1 MPTGGNEKPPE
12 AEPLWREGGWIGAG
26 RLRVEVI
33 PLGAVD
39 EVSVSVVAANIQSFI
54 GLPLEVA
61 TPWPDPDYALL
72 PVSGQY
78 NALPI
83 LKDVG
88 AGLEPGIR
96 RIGLLAGDL
105 CLHILTYVFGE
116 AQVNGRAAV
125 VSLRRLKL
133 GRDGQR
139 APAHLALERLA
150 KVAVHEMSH
159 VLGLTHCRSPR
170 CLMSFSLG
178 IEQLDA
184 LTLRFCPECERLVA
198 RRILR

>member
-1 MPTGGNEKPPE
+1 MPTGGNEKPPA
-12 AEPLWREGGWIGAG
+12 AEPLWREGGWTGVG

-39 EVSVSVVAANIQSFI
+39 EVSVSVVAANIQTFI
-54 GLPLEVA
+54 GLPVDVA
-61 TPWPDPDYALL
+61 PPWPDPAYALI
-72 PVSGQY
+72 PVRGQY

-83 LKDVG
+83 LKALG

-105 CLHILTYVFGE
+105 CLPILTYVFGE

-198 RRILR
+198 RRIPR